1 MKGSDK
7 KALGRSILNTG
18 LSFAKG
24 LVGGLNPII
33 GMAIGAAEGIT
44 KGVQKEKD
52 KNLATLVG
60 GEGKIDIAHI
70 SGVAVFLVL
79 IVAFIFGAITLDD
92 VSDLIKM
99 FMKTQ

>member
-1 MKGSDK
+1 MKGTDK

-24 LVGGLNPII
+24 LIGGANPII

-52 KNLATLVG
+52 KNLTSSVG
-60 GEGKIDIAHI
+60 GEGKIDIAHLAGVGVFVLLAVGFAFGLI
-70 SGVAVFLVL
+70 SMEDLKELIKVFL
-79 IVAFIFGAITLDD
+79 
-92 VSDLIKM
+92 
-99 FMKTQ
+99 KTQ

>member
-1 MKGSDK
+1 MKASEK

-24 LVGGLNPII
+24 LVGGLNPVI
-33 GMAIGAAEGIT
+33 GMAIGAAEGVV
-44 KGVQKEKD
+44 KGVQKEKG
-52 KNLATLVG
+52 KNLATQVG
-60 GEGKIDIAHI
+60 GEGKIDVAHI
-70 SGVAVFLVL
+70 SGVVVFLVL

-92 VSDLIKM
+92 VGDLLKM